1 MLYGMVCGVQSGKRR
16 TTRHSILNEFVATLN
31 QLSQQE
37 AIMSLHHVES
47 LLEPGDV
54 LFTSIPNF
62 LYRRVAKAT
71 GSVTSHVGIAFYD
84 SDAGWL
90 VAESAVPTVRY
101 TPIADFISRSDKGW
115 LVVRRMRGG
124 LTFNQVTSLRH
135 ECNKRMGKLYHLGFH
150 YSSSRQFC
158 SKFVYETYLAA
169 LGVKIGTLE
178 SFLTLLNSLPDT
190 PLLFW
195 RLWFLG
201 RIPWSRLTVTPA
213 SQFTSDKLETVW
225 ETQCSFNCYQGF
237 FSEYQKSCVSYDSIM
252 VTNQFLTTKSGD
264 GSWAAQQR

>member
-1 MLYGMVCGVQSGKRR
+1 MPV
-16 TTRHSILNEFVATLN
+16 
-31 QLSQQE
+31 
-37 AIMSLHHVES
+37 HHVES

-71 GSVTSHVGIAFYD
+71 GSITSHVGIAFHD
-84 SDAGWL
+84 PDAGWL

-101 TPIADFISRSDKGW
+101 SPISDFISRSDKGW
-115 LVVRRMRGG
+115 LVVRRMHGG
-124 LTFNQVTSLRH
+124 LSSDQVTSLRH
-135 ECNKRMGKLYHLGFH
+135 ECDKRMGKLYHLGFH
-150 YSSSRQFC
+150 YLSSRQFC

-169 LGVKIGTLE
+169 IGVEIGTLE
-178 SFLTLLNSLPDT
+178 SFRTLLNSLPDT

-201 RIPWSRLTVTPA
+201 RIPWARLTVTPA

-225 ETQCSFNCYQGF
+225 ATQRSSSCYQGF
-237 FSEYQKSCVSYDSIM
+237 SQNIKKV
-252 VTNQFLTTKSGD
+252 
-264 GSWAAQQR
+264 A

>member
-1 MLYGMVCGVQSGKRR
+1 MEINLSLHGR
-16 TTRHSILNEFVATLN
+16 NN
-31 QLSQQE
+31 QQPE
-37 AIMSLHHVES
+37 ANMSVHHVES

-71 GSVTSHVGIAFYD
+71 GSRTSHVGIAFND
-84 SDAGWL
+84 PDAGWL

-101 TPIADFISRSDKGW
+101 SPIADFISRSDKGW

-124 LTFNQVTSLRH
+124 LSSNQVTSLRH
-135 ECNKRMGKLYHLGFH
+135 ECDKRMGKLYHLGFH

-169 LGVKIGTLE
+169 LGVEIGTLE
-178 SFLTLLNSLPDT
+178 SFRTLLNSLPDT

-201 RIPWSRLTVTPA
+201 RIPWTRLTVTPA

-225 ETQCSFNCYQGF
+225 ETHGSSHLLSRF
-237 FSEYQKSCVSYDSIM
+237 FSKYQKSCVSYDSIM
-252 VTNQFLTTKSGD
+252 VTIQFLTTKSGD
-264 GSWAAQQR
+264 RSWTAQQR